1 MTDRIVAITG
11 AGGDIGRAIARRFA
25 KGGCRIALIDRTEQI
40 VAPIADELR
49 AQGASTCIGV
59 GADQLDRASI
69 DAAFESIASRMGAPH
84 VLVANAG
91 VARFGAFLD
100 IAPKDWNLHI
110 GVNLTGTFH
119 VCQAAARLM
128 AQHRQGGAIVVNSS
142 CLALEHTDM
151 TGAYNVSKSALLML
165 VRTMAAELGVYRI
178 RANALLPGAIETAM
192 TAPMVGDDTC
202 RDRLLSETPA
212 GRLGRPEDVAEAAH
226 FLASDAAS
234 FITGA
239 SLLVD
244 GGQSIY
250 GQPRW
255 YSQDRAEAFEPR
267 WNASFSPALAGATQ
281 SKTK

>member
-1 MTDRIVAITG
+1 MTDRIVVITG
-11 AGGDIGRAIARRFA
+11 AGGDIGGSIARRFA
-25 KGGCRIALIDRTEQI
+25 KDGCRIALIDRTEQQ
-40 VAPIADELR
+40 VAPMAEEILATGANNCIAL
-49 AQGASTCIGV
+49 S
-59 GADQLDRASI
+59 ADQLDRNSI
-69 DAAFESIASRMGAPH
+69 DVAFETIASRMGAPH

-91 VARFGAFLD
+91 LARFGAFLD
-100 IAPKDWNLHI
+100 ITPKDWNLHI

-119 VCQAAARLM
+119 VCQAAAKLM
-128 AQHRQGGAIVVNSS
+128 AQHRRGGAIIVNSS

-165 VRTMAAELGVYRI
+165 VRTMAAELGIYRI
-178 RANALLPGAIETAM
+178 RANALLPGVIETAM
-192 TAPMVGDDTC
+192 TAPMITDPAC
-202 RDRLLSETPA
+202 RGRLLSETPA
-212 GRLGRPEDVAEAAH
+212 GRLGQPEDVAEAAY

-255 YSQDRAEAFEPR
+255 YRQDRAEAFEPR
-267 WNASFSPALAGATQ
+267 WISGFGAGATSAAQ
-281 SKTK
+281 SK